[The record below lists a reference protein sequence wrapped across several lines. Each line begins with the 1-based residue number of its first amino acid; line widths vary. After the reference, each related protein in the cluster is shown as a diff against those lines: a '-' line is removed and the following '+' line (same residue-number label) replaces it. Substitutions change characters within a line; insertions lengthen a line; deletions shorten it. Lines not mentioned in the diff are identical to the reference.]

1 MTEKK
6 SEKYEK
12 SGEEN
17 EEEDQPQRK
26 KTTIWEWAIAALGL
40 VLVVT
45 ALGMTLYRAVNEE
58 SKPPMLEVKVG
69 SIEPAA
75 GGYLVTFNV
84 KNTGDQAAAGL
95 TVEGELKNGAESIET
110 SSATLTYAPANS
122 RRDGGLFFSK
132 NPNEYKLELRAKGY
146 EKP

>member
-6 SEKYEK
+6 SEENEK
-12 SGEEN
+12 SGSAN
-17 EEEDQPQRK
+17 EEEDHPRRK

-40 VLVVT
+40 MLVAS
-45 ALGMTLYRAVNEE
+45 ALGVTLYRAISEE
-58 SKPPMLEVKVG
+58 STPPRLEIKVR

-75 GGYLVTFNV
+75 GGYLVTFEV
-84 KNTGDQAAAGL
+84 KNTGNQTAAAL
-95 TVEGELKNGAESIET
+95 TVEGELKNGAESVET

-122 RRDGGLFFSK
+122 RREGGLFFAK